1 MSYAIGYAQGIA
13 VDWASRNIYWT
24 DSMMNMI
31 EVSDYDGRH
40 RKVLFTLDK
49 DSEPRGIVA
58 DPYTGWV

>member
-1 MSYAIGYAQGIA
+1 
-13 VDWASRNIYWT
+13 
-24 DSMMNMI
+24 MNMI
-31 EVSDYDGRH
+31 EVADYDGRH